1 MNRRSGPRFPL
12 RIALLAALWT
22 AVGCGWAGHVRD
34 PRESLGSAPL
44 VAGTFRRTVQVGE
57 RERAYLVHVPPG
69 YRGDHALPVVLD
81 FHGWAAGARE
91 YAAYT
96 GFDSKA
102 DGADFLSVHPEGT
115 GWFPSWNAGPC
126 CGSAARNEVDDVA
139 FVDVLLDDLARV
151 ARVDTTR
158 VYATGT
164 SNGAMFAYRL
174 ACQRAEKIAAIAAV
188 AGAIHID
195 GCAPSRP
202 VPVLH
207 IHGLM
212 DPVAPFR
219 GGSRWWSSFVAA
231 SVPEVVSEWAARNGC
246 AMGPL
251 ESRNQGE
258 VACITYPDCA
268 RGSEV
273 ELCTIEHGGHTWP
286 GARWEIGGLGP
297 ATEDLNATDYIWD
310 FFARHPLAP

>member
-1 MNRRSGPRFPL
+1 MSKSRHPHFSMRVAIFVV
-12 RIALLAALWT
+12 LLAAM
-22 AVGCGWAGHVRD
+22 GCGWAGHVRE

-44 VAGTFRRTVQVGE
+44 VSGTFRRTVQVGD
-57 RERAYLVHVPPG
+57 RERSYLVHVPPG
-69 YRGDHALPVVLD
+69 QRGDRALPVVLD
-81 FHGWAAGARE
+81 FHGWAAGARD

-102 DGADFLSVHPEGT
+102 DGAGFLSVHPEGT

-126 CGSAARNEVDDVA
+126 CGSAHRNEVDDVA

-151 ARVDTTR
+151 APIDSARI
-158 VYATGT
+158 YATGL

-174 ACQRAEKIAAIAAV
+174 ACQRSEKIAAIAAV
-188 AGAIHID
+188 AGAVHVD

-219 GGSRWWSSFVAA
+219 GGTRWWSSYVAA
-231 SVPEVVSEWAARNGC
+231 AVPEVVSEWAARDRC

-251 ESRNQGE
+251 ESRSQGE
-258 VACITYPDCA
+258 VGCITYPDCA
-268 RGSEV
+268 GGSEV
-273 ELCTIEHGGHTWP
+273 ELCTIERSGHTWP
-286 GARWEIGGLGP
+286 GARWEIGGLGA

-310 FFARHPLAP
+310 FFVRHPLTR